1 MLSLS
6 EMYRPI
12 TSEPFSDLE
21 IEPCSALKPY
31 VRCFWGTPDPAEGFI
46 ENSGDGIPDGGILGE
61 ISGRTSVGLS
71 GVSAEK
77 LIIPDTCMDII
88 FYHDPAENR
97 IGSIFCAIDDRS
109 YRTGAGSLS
118 PSVSVFG
125 IRFYAWTAALF
136 AEDTLSGSKNGRFP
150 AEAFFSGIKKELDPV
165 IASERTIL
173 SRKAA
178 AERVLLKHMRAQYAD
193 SGLMNAVYTMLDSG
207 GSAKITD
214 ICGYACVSER
224 KLERLFGDVMG
235 VSPKTFSS
243 LVRYQL
249 VWQDTLRGANVLDT
263 VEKYGYSDQSHLL
276 NDFKKR
282 HLMYPKEAV
291 NLAKKRYIN
300 V

>member
-12 TSEPFSDLE
+12 TSEPFTECE
-21 IEPCSALKPY
+21 IEPCPALKPY
-31 VRCFWGTPDPAEGFI
+31 VRCFWSTHGPTE
-46 ENSGDGIPDGGILGE
+46 E
-61 ISGRTSVGLS
+61 ISAG
-71 GVSAEK
+71 K

-88 FYHDPAENR
+88 FYVYHAENR

-125 IRFYAWTAALF
+125 IRFYAWAAALF

-150 AEAFFSGIKKELDPV
+150 AEAFFSGIKKELEPV
-165 IASERTIL
+165 ISAEQSIL

-178 AERVLLKHMRAQYAD
+178 AERTLLKHLRTPDAD
-193 SGLMNAVYTMLDSG
+193 SDLMNAVYSMLGSG
-207 GSAKITD
+207 GSAKISD
-214 ICGYACVSER
+214 ICGYACISGR

-249 VWQDTLRGANVLDT
+249 VWQDMLRGENVLDA
-263 VEKYGYSDQSHLL
+263 VEKYGYADQAHLL

-282 HLMYPKEAV
+282 HLMYPKDAV

>member
-12 TSEPFSDLE
+12 TSEPFTECE
-21 IEPCSALKPY
+21 IEPCPALKPY
-31 VRCFWGTPDPAEGFI
+31 VRCFWGTPDPSEGI
-46 ENSGDGIPDGGILGE
+46 AG
-61 ISGRTSVGLS
+61 ISGF
-71 GVSAEK
+71 SAEK

-88 FYHDPAENR
+88 FYHDPAANR
-97 IGSIFCAIDDRS
+97 TDSFFCAVDDRS
-109 YRTGAGSLS
+109 YRAGAAAK
-118 PSVSVFG
+118 PVSVFG
-125 IRFYAWTAALF
+125 IRFYAWAAALF

-150 AEAFFSGIKKELDPV
+150 AEAFFSKIKKELDPV
-165 IASERTIL
+165 IAAEQSIL

-178 AERVLLKHMRAQYAD
+178 AERTLLKHLRIPDAD
-193 SGLMNAVYTMLDSG
+193 SDLMNAVYSMLDSG
-207 GSAKITD
+207 GSAKISD
-214 ICGYACVSER
+214 ICGYACISGR

-249 VWQDTLRGANVLDT
+249 VWQDMLRGEDVLDA
-263 VEKYGYSDQSHLL
+263 VEKYGYADQAHLL

-291 NLAKKRYIN
+291 NLAKKRYIILIPN
-300 V
+300 